1 VVSLCAGVTGAPGW
15 ILHGIVEPPAGSPS
29 KEFEP
34 ELERICDELEAKAD
48 ELNAATQE
56 EFERSSQEF
65 IDAQEAF
72 VARASELSPP
82 SGIQSEFEHYI
93 STTREFIEL
102 NERSIRGSKIRR
114 DSLELSLEAA
124 ETGVELFELAEGGAG
139 LPGSCP
145 PSSGGDVYGFLFQAR
160 ANVACFNLGTE
171 LTQLG
176 ALQAETDARRESAKL
191 LKFIH
196 ALATDLAVGIENA
209 VPPEVGDAEIDRMV
223 RLYERSA
230 ELLEEVRQ
238 AFVEKNGH
246 VYEATLRQQQ
256 EATRSADRLA
266 HSMGLDECVNFI
278 SAGNS

>member
-1 VVSLCAGVTGAPGW
+1 LGPAQDSVQ
-15 ILHGIVEPPAGSPS
+15 EPDSGSPS

-48 ELNAATQE
+48 EFNAETQE

-65 IDAQEAF
+65 IEAQEAF
-72 VARASELSPP
+72 VARGSELSAP

-102 NERSIRGSKIRR
+102 NEQSIRGSQSQR

-124 ETGVELFELAEGGAG
+124 ETGVDLFELAEDAG
-139 LPGSCP
+139 LPESCP
-145 PSSGGDVYGFLFQAR
+145 PSSGGEVYGFLFQAR
-160 ANVACFNLGTE
+160 ANVACFDLGTE

-176 ALQAETDARRESAKL
+176 ALQAETGTRKESAKL

-196 ALATDLAVGIENA
+196 AMATELALGIENA
-209 VPPEVGDAEIDRMV
+209 VPPEVGDAEVDRMV
-223 RLYERSA
+223 GLYERSA

-238 AFVEKNGH
+238 AFVEEDRLL
-246 VYEATLRQQQ
+246 YEATLRQQQ
-256 EATRSADRLA
+256 NAARSADRLA
-266 HSMGLDECVNFI
+266 QSMGLDECVKFI
-278 SAGNS
+278 GAGNS